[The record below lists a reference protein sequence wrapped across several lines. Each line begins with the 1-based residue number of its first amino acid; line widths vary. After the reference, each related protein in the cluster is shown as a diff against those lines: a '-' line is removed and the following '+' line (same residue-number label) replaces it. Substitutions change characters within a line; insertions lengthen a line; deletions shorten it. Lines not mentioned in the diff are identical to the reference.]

1 MQFRD
6 WDSIPM
12 FMQNEEVKKYYD
24 ILGKKRFDLK
34 IKRLFDVVV
43 SVILIILFPLIFFA
57 VSIWIKIICLHSVTM
72 QKYFL

>member
-1 MQFRD
+1 MKKF
-6 WDSIPM
+6 
-12 FMQNEEVKKYYD
+12 KKYYD

-57 VSIWIKIICLHSVTM
+57 VSIWIRIDSKRPVFYRQEYVTRYG
-72 QKYFL
+72 KCFRTF